1 MNDDE
6 LRRSYQAGMR
16 DVPGPEAPVTEEEL
30 LMLVERRG
38 DEATRLA
45 ILDRVMASET
55 TRREFELLRSAAAAA
70 KAVRP
75 APARP
80 RPRWVVPLLAAAAV
94 ALVAVALT
102 LARREPEPQFRGPTN
117 GEMVALVAPWDGAE
131 VEGSA
136 GLRFAWHPVRGTRQ
150 YRVEV
155 LDTSQNIVFEAEVA
169 DTEAVTER
177 AFPAGD
183 YLWRVEARLRD
194 GSLRHSPVRRF
205 TVPTPAR

>member
-16 DVPGPEAPVTEEEL
+16 DEPAPEAPVTEEEL

-55 TRREFELLRSAAAAA
+55 TRREFELLRSAASAA
-70 KAVRP
+70 KSVRP

-80 RPRWVVPLLAAAAV
+80 RWIVPLLAAAAV

-102 LARREPEPQFRGPTN
+102 FTRRDSEPQFRGPTN
-117 GEMVALVAPWDGAE
+117 GEMVALIAPWDGAE
-131 VEGSA
+131 VGGSA
-136 GLRFAWHPVRGTRQ
+136 GLRFAWHPVRGTRL

-155 LDTSQNIVFEAEVA
+155 LDPSQNLVFEAEVA
-169 DTEAVTER
+169 DTEAVTGR
-177 AFPAGD
+177 ALPAGD

-194 GSLRHSPVRRF
+194 GSLRHSPVRRLRIS
-205 TVPTPAR
+205 AE

>member
-16 DVPGPEAPVTEEEL
+16 DAPGPEAPVTEDEL

-55 TRREFELLRSAAAAA
+55 TRREFELLRSAASAA

-75 APARP
+75 APARS
-80 RPRWVVPLLAAAAV
+80 RWIVPLLAAAAV

-102 LARREPEPQFRGPTN
+102 LTGREHEPQFRGPTN
-117 GEMVALVAPWDGAE
+117 GEMVALVAPWDGAD
-131 VEGSA
+131 VGGSA
-136 GLRFAWHPVRGTRQ
+136 GLRFAWHPVRGARQ
-150 YRVEV
+150 YRIEV
-155 LDTSQNIVFEAEVA
+155 LDPSQTVVFEAEVA
-169 DTEAVTER
+169 DTEAVTET
-177 AFPAGD
+177 ALPAGD

-194 GSLRHSPVRRF
+194 GSLRHSPVRRLR
-205 TVPTPAR
+205 VP

>member
-16 DVPGPEAPVTEEEL
+16 EVPASEAPVTEEEL

-55 TRREFELLRSAAAAA
+55 TRREFELLRTAASAA

-75 APARP
+75 APAP
-80 RPRWVVPLLAAAAV
+80 ARPRWVVPLLAAAAV

-117 GEMVALVAPWDGAE
+117 GEMVALTAPWDGAE
-131 VEGSA
+131 VGGSA
-136 GLRFAWHPVRGTRQ
+136 GLRFAWHPVRGTRR

-155 LDTSQNIVFEAEVA
+155 VDPAQNVVFETEVA
-169 DTEAVTER
+169 DSEAVTEQ
-177 AFPAGD
+177 ALPAGD
-183 YLWRVEARLRD
+183 YLWRVEAQLRD
-194 GSLRHSPVRRF
+194 GSLRHSPVRRLRV
-205 TVPTPAR
+205 TE

>member
-6 LRRSYQAGMR
+6 LRRTYQAGMR
-16 DVPGPEAPVTEEEL
+16 DAPGPGPEAPVTEDEL

-55 TRREFELLRSAAAAA
+55 TRREFELLRSAASAA

-75 APARP
+75 APARS
-80 RPRWVVPLLAAAAV
+80 RWIVPLLAAAAV

-102 LARREPEPQFRGPTN
+102 VTRREHEPQFRGPTN

-131 VEGSA
+131 VGGSA
-136 GLRFAWHPVRGTRQ
+136 GLRFAWHPVRGARQ
-150 YRVEV
+150 YRIEV
-155 LDTSQNIVFEAEVA
+155 LDPSQAVVFEAEVA
-169 DTEAVTER
+169 DTEAVTET
-177 AFPAGD
+177 ALPAGD

-194 GSLRHSPVRRF
+194 GSLRHSPVRRLR
-205 TVPTPAR
+205 VP